1 MEEVRPQI
9 RPMRRAKII
18 ATIGP
23 ASESEDRLRQL
34 MLAGMDVARV
44 NMSHGEREHHGEV
57 IARIRGAAAELN
69 RPVAIL
75 LDLSGP
81 KIRTGTLRGGVA
93 ELKDG
98 DEVCITSE
106 SIEGDSHR
114 FSSNYKFL
122 SREVKPGGRILLSDG
137 EIELQ
142 VISTTETDVIARV
155 VHGGM
160 LGDHKGINLPG
171 AKISIPSLTEKDIAD
186 LEFGIS
192 CGVDLV
198 ALSFVRGAA
207 DCRRAR
213 ELIGQ
218 FGSDA
223 LLIAKIEKPEA
234 VDAFPEILAEVDGA
248 MVARGDLAVETSTEL
263 VPVYQKRVIAQTLL
277 AGKIAITATQML
289 QSMIESPRPTR
300 AEASDVANAVLDG
313 SDAVMLSGESAVG
326 RFPIEAV
333 ATMDRIIR
341 AIEEMAASPEIA
353 RMKQSIY
360 SASSGSIGRAIGEAA
375 SFAAEEVGAKLIVVV
390 TQSGEMGRQIAS
402 LRPPQRIIALT
413 PSEKT
418 RHKLAVRWGVEPYLL
433 DLSVPV
439 IELESLSDA
448 ARAALG
454 SSDAALAELLADMLA
469 SADRALLSYQLA
481 EPGETVVVMAGKVR
495 DLTLSHSIKL
505 HTVGAYART

>member
-1 MEEVRPQI
+1 
-9 RPMRRAKII
+9 MRRAKII

-57 IARIRGAAAELN
+57 IARIRRAAAALN
-69 RPVAIL
+69 RPIAIL

-81 KIRTGTLRGGVA
+81 KIRTGKLRGGVA

-98 DEVCITSE
+98 DDVCITSE
-106 SIEGDSHR
+106 TIEGDAHR
-114 FSSNYKFL
+114 FSANYQFL

-142 VISTTETDVIARV
+142 VISTTDTDVFARV
-155 VHGGM
+155 VHGGT

-186 LEFGIS
+186 LEYGIS
-192 CGVDLV
+192 YGVDLV

-207 DCRRAR
+207 DCRHAR
-213 ELIGQ
+213 ELIEQ

-234 VDAFPEILAEVDGA
+234 VDAFSEILAEVDGA

-360 SASSGSIGRAIGEAA
+360 SASSGSVGRAIAEAA
-375 SFAAEEVGAKLIVVV
+375 SFAAEEVGSKLIVVV

-418 RHKLAVRWGVEPYLL
+418 RSKLAVRWGVEPYLL
-433 DLSVPV
+433 DVTVPV
-439 IELESLSDA
+439 IELERLSKEA
-448 ARAALG
+448 KSAFG
-454 SSDAALAELLADMLA
+454 NSDVALAELLADMLA
-469 SADRALLSYQLA
+469 SADRALVAYQVA

-495 DLTLSHSIKL
+495 DLTLSHSIKI
-505 HTVGAYART
+505 HTVGAYAPAPADSPQQP